1 MNFLLDVWREA
12 SQQPELEDAVDRI
25 ARLMSSHVPADAMLV
40 RALDYQH
47 SQIQTVAAGVSRS
60 GSPMPRSSTPCT
72 PEEFNQVLA
81 WCRRE
86 QVAGAS
92 VDDRSGVMKL
102 LAPADVRGEW
112 LAGPLMREGHPIG
125 VMLLL
130 SRGPRSFE
138 PRHHPM
144 VEAVLE
150 PVSVALANN
159 FRHHELARL
168 REAVEAE
175 NRALLS
181 RLDRDAVSDMI
192 VGSDAGLKSVMERI
206 DQVAPT
212 DAPVLILGETGSGKE
227 VLARAIHSRSK
238 RADGPVVR
246 VNCGALPPGLIDS
259 ELFGHERGSFTGAM
273 NVRKGWFERADG
285 GTLFLDEIGELP
297 LDAQVRLLRILQ
309 DGTFERIGAHKPL
322 KVDVRIVAATH
333 RDLQEMVAQ
342 GSFREDLWY
351 RISVFPISL
360 PPLRERIEDIVPLAA
375 HFASRAGKRLG
386 GAPLTLS
393 MEDIDLLVSYP
404 WPGNVRE
411 LATVIERAAILGNGK
426 ALRLAGAL
434 GPVTRRTGRMTPKE
448 WEGRAAASAAVNESM
463 SLDHAMKAHIVQALR
478 ATEGRIEGV
487 HGAAARLG
495 INPHTLRARM
505 RKLGISWARFRK
517 PQRRPASRS

>member
-47 SQIQTVAAGVSRS
+47 SQIQTVAAGLSRA

-92 VDDRSGVMKL
+92 GDDRSGVMKL

-130 SRGPRSFE
+130 SRGLRSFE

-144 VEAVLE
+144 VEAILE

-181 RLDRDAVSDMI
+181 RLDRDAVSDTI

-259 ELFGHERGSFTGAM
+259 ELFGHERGSFTGADRM
-273 NVRKGWFERADG
+273 HRGYYERANR
-285 GTLFLDEIGELP
+285 GTLFLDEITEMPAEL
-297 LDAQVRLLRILQ
+297 QVKLLRVLET
-309 DGTFERIGAHKPL
+309 GKVTRIGGNESFSA
-322 KVDVRIVAATH
+322 DVRVIAATNRKPEEAVAKGKL
-333 RDLQEMVAQ
+333 RD
-342 GSFREDLWY
+342 DLLY
-351 RISVFPISL
+351 RLNVFPIAL
-360 PPLRERIEDIVPLAA
+360 PPLRDRREDV
-375 HFASRAGKRLG
+375 
-386 GAPLTLS
+386 
-393 MEDIDLLVSYP
+393 DLLAEHFLALLNKEHDTSKEFTRP
-404 WPGNVRE
+404 ALNRLRSHHWPGNVRE
-411 LATVIERAAILGNGK
+411 LRNLVHRAFILAEDHIGLDCLPLGVQESAGSSLALKVGTSLGEAERRLILATLEECEGDKKKAAE
-426 ALRLAGAL
+426 
-434 GPVTRRTGRMTPKE
+434 V
-448 WEGRAAASAAVNESM
+448 
-463 SLDHAMKAHIVQALR
+463 
-478 ATEGRIEGV
+478 
-487 HGAAARLG
+487 
-495 INPHTLRARM
+495 
-505 RKLGISWARFRK
+505 LGISLKTLYNRLNEYKSA
-517 PQRRPASRS
+517 